1 MNKVIFKTFLLALFT
16 GAVMS
21 SCGSCHSLSK
31 ERAMI
36 EGVGI
41 SVPDSVHSS
50 FIIKD
55 SIANILSCP
64 KKVVC
69 TLRSKN
75 PVDST
80 RTDTVAVLPRNI
92 IPVLQFLFFNPS
104 NFESNEIVYGNFSPS
119 VSYEYSN
126 KGGKHISLQFDFGL
140 KKWQINDS
148 EGQVINKGDLR
159 ENNLEI
165 LRFTRLLFPK
175 DCTLQIMNDNLKTL
189 QR

>member
-1 MNKVIFKTFLLALFT
+1 
-16 GAVMS
+16 MS

-31 ERAMI
+31 ERVMI
-36 EGVGI
+36 ENVGI
-41 SVPDSVHSS
+41 CTPDSVHSS
-50 FIIKD
+50 FILKD
-55 SIANILSCP
+55 SVVNILSCP

-80 RTDTVAVLPRNI
+80 RIDTVAILPKNMV
-92 IPVLQFLFFNPS
+92 PVLQFLFFNPT

-119 VSYEYSN
+119 VSFEYLG
-126 KGGKHISLQFDFGL
+126 KGGKLISLQFDFGL
-140 KKWQINDS
+140 RKWQIDDS
-148 EGQVINKGDLR
+148 VGQVINKGDLR
-159 ENNLEI
+159 DNNLEI

-175 DCTLQIMNDNLKTL
+175 DRPLQIMNDNLKSL